1 MNHGVPFCYLR
12 WREIASH
19 YLSSVISSIISLSSK
34 AMMYQKALAFMIV
47 LFPIATI
54 ADHDDHHHHS
64 DRNLVES
71 VDGGRRCGQRVP
83 TEEEMKF
90 TSDIVNAWV
99 AKKSGRFLQATT
111 TVVPT
116 FFHIITDGS
125 NGDKTDEDIQV
136 QLDVINEAFAS
147 HGFSFTL
154 EGITRTDNSAWYSD
168 TENEEFYMKQALR
181 QGGSDTLNVYLA
193 NLQNYLGWAY
203 FPYIYADYPVYDG
216 VVILT
221 ETIPGGI
228 YGPAYSEGDTLTH
241 EVGHWLG
248 LYHTFDGGCDAPNDY
263 LSDTPAERVPAY
275 GCPHGRDTCQGP
287 GFEGLDPIYNF
298 MDYTHDS
305 CMDTFT
311 TGQGERMNAMWDIYR
326 YVFRPSINIGDCEGF
341 AVMAGSTATC
351 AGAPNCEIFGGKLG
365 VSPGTATTGNF
376 LGERLST
383 PESAA
388 CATDGLAAWHRGRA
402 MSSTSGTNML
412 AEMGGLT
419 FTAGVHTHGSAINIA
434 LASPKVYLDAQGD
447 PNAEFIF
454 NVGSTLT
461 TCAKSEIVLQGGAK
475 AENVYWFLGTALTMG
490 ADSILRG
497 NVLAG
502 SAITIGTNG
511 KIVGRAIAQTAVTC
525 ETACTVVVD
534 EYDIYLDLL
543 GVPLSDE
550 TFFTNAQA
558 RWESIITKG
567 TQSYDSDGLAGPGF
581 GYFNGCEYPA
591 IIDDVYMCAGY
602 GLIDGPSNVL
612 GFAGPFYT
620 LGGLVL
626 TGLMKFD
633 SQDVGPFRY
642 LMERIIMHEMGHVMV
657 RE

>member
-19 YLSSVISSIISLSSK
+19 YLSSIISSIISLSSK
-34 AMMYQKALAFMIV
+34 AMMYQKALAVMIV

-54 ADHDDHHHHS
+54 ADHDHG
-64 DRNLVES
+64 DRRL
-71 VDGGRRCGQRVP
+71 
-83 TEEEMKF
+83 
-90 TSDIVNAWV
+90 
-99 AKKSGRFLQATT
+99 
-111 TVVPT
+111 
-116 FFHIITDGS
+116 
-125 NGDKTDEDIQV
+125 
-136 QLDVINEAFAS
+136 S
-147 HGFSFTL
+147 HTIDLAGC
-154 EGITRTDNSAWYSD
+154 
-168 TENEEFYMKQALR
+168 EEF
-181 QGGSDTLNVYLA
+181 
-193 NLQNYLGWAY
+193 
-203 FPYIYADYPVYDG
+203 
-216 VVILT
+216 
-221 ETIPGGI
+221 
-228 YGPAYSEGDTLTH
+228 
-241 EVGHWLG
+241 
-248 LYHTFDGGCDAPNDY
+248 
-263 LSDTPAERVPAY
+263 
-275 GCPHGRDTCQGP
+275 
-287 GFEGLDPIYNF
+287 
-298 MDYTHDS
+298 
-305 CMDTFT
+305 
-311 TGQGERMNAMWDIYR
+311 
-326 YVFRPSINIGDCEGF
+326 
-341 AVMAGSTATC
+341 AVLAGSAATC
-351 AGAPNCEIFGGKLG
+351 AGAAKCDILGGY
-365 VSPGTATTGNF
+365 VAVFPGPSVTGNF
-376 LGERLST
+376 GSQIGE
-383 PESAA
+383 A
-388 CATDGLAAWHRGRA
+388 CAVDGLATWQKGRA
-402 MSSTSGTNML
+402 MSSTSGTSML
-412 AEMGGLT
+412 AEMGGVT
-419 FTAGVHTHGSAINIA
+419 FTPGVHTHASAINIA

-447 PNAEFIF
+447 PNAQFIF

-461 TCAKSEIVLQGGAK
+461 TCAKSEIVLQGEAK

-534 EYDIYLDLL
+534 EYDIYLDLV

-633 SQDVGPFRY
+633 SQDVGPFRSM
-642 LMERIIMHEMGHVMV
+642 MERIIMHEMGHVMV